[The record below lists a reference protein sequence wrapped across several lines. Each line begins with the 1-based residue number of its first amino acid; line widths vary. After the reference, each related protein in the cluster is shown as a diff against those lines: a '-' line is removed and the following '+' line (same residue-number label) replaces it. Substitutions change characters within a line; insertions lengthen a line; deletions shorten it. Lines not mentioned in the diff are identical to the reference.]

1 MPSVDTEAAFSDHE
15 VEYEVSTIFSK
26 SFCWSF
32 VIVVFFIFH
41 VHRTQNN
48 QSSDSD
54 GTEGYT
60 KLRFELV
67 MKDVC

>member
-1 MPSVDTEAAFSDHE
+1 MPSVDTEAALSNHE
-15 VEYEVSTIFSK
+15 VEFEVSILFESI
-26 SFCWSF
+26 CWSF

-54 GTEGYT
+54 GAGGYN
-60 KLRFELV
+60 KLLFELV